1 MKKLIIILLFITSGL
16 IGVIIAMNEQ
26 KKECKCDEI
35 KERQILTQLEIDLI
49 HVKRV
54 QQNWDRHLK

>member
-1 MKKLIIILLFITSGL
+1 MKILISFIL
-16 IGVIIAMNEQ
+16 GVCVALVILWQTKEECPCDKIREQ
-26 KKECKCDEI
+26 Q
-35 KERQILTQLEIDLI
+35 RLTQLEIDLI

>member
-1 MKKLIIILLFITSGL
+1 MSKILIILASALITYEHT
-16 IGVIIAMNEQ
+16 IEFNT
-26 KKECKCDEI
+26 CKCDEI
-35 KERQILTQLEIDLI
+35 REQQILTQLEIDLI

>member
-1 MKKLIIILLFITSGL
+1 MKKLLTYLVL
-16 IGVIIAMNEQ
+16 IGLSISATYYFT
-26 KKECKCDEI
+26 KEFNKCECDEI
-35 KERQILTQLEIDLI
+35 KEKQILTQLEIDLI

>member
-1 MKKLIIILLFITSGL
+1 MKKLLIYLFLIALSILTTYYFT
-16 IGVIIAMNEQ
+16 
-26 KKECKCDEI
+26 KKLNPCECDEI
-35 KERQILTQLEIDLI
+35 KQKQILTQLEIDLI

>member
-1 MKKLIIILLFITSGL
+1 MKYILVIAISALITYEHTIKF
-16 IGVIIAMNEQ
+16 NNCE
-26 KKECKCDEI
+26 CDEI
-35 KERQILTQLEIDLI
+35 RERQILTQLEIDLI

>member
-1 MKKLIIILLFITSGL
+1 MKRLILSVSVTLLCVGVTYYITKQL
-16 IGVIIAMNEQ
+16 NPC
-26 KKECKCDEI
+26 ECYEI
-35 KERQILTQLEIDLI
+35 REKQILTQLEIDLI

>member
-1 MKKLIIILLFITSGL
+1 MKILISFILGVLITLAILEQTKQECPCNKLR
-16 IGVIIAMNEQ
+16 EQ
-26 KKECKCDEI
+26 
-35 KERQILTQLEIDLI
+35 QILTQLEIDLI

>member
-1 MKKLIIILLFITSGL
+1 MKKLIIILASALITYEHT
-16 IGVIIAMNEQ
+16 IEFNTCE
-26 KKECKCDEI
+26 CDEI
-35 KERQILTQLEIDLI
+35 KEKQILTKLEIDLI

>member
-1 MKKLIIILLFITSGL
+1 MKNILVIAISALITYEHTIQF
-16 IGVIIAMNEQ
+16 NKCE
-26 KKECKCDEI
+26 CDEI
-35 KERQILTQLEIDLI
+35 KQKQILTQLQMDLI

>member
-1 MKKLIIILLFITSGL
+1 MTKLIIILASALITYENT
-16 IGVIIAMNEQ
+16 IEFNKCE
-26 KKECKCDEI
+26 CDEI
-35 KERQILTQLEIDLI
+35 KQKQILTQLEIDLI